1 MSFLND
7 LAKLSVTFFVKFL
20 NVVEYYER
28 VVKVAAKVLHCVLV
42 CAATERCAVSLHA
55 ALVA

>member
-7 LAKLSVTFFVKFL
+7 LAKLCVTLLVEFL

-28 VVKVAAKVLHCVLV
+28 VVEVAARKTVQATS
-42 CAATERCAVSLHA
+42 AA
-55 ALVA
+55 